1 MSEHD
6 DTSESRQSTSEL
18 IERVGR
24 DAAVLMTRELQI
36 AAVRH
41 EDELKDAARNLV
53 IVVAV
58 AIAFASAFVLA
69 NIALVLGLQGPLP
82 GWQSPLVVAAAWAL
96 IGVVGAIFVGTRPG
110 VATTLKQLATGTG
123 PEGVSLEEARDE
135 AQEAMRASLAE
146 LSGAVAAETG
156 VIVAAAILPTAGVAV
171 EAGGKLMDAADDITD
186 RIEESGIPGGRLANQ
201 VFDVALLPGRL
212 VVRVTTAAIKR

>member
-1 MSEHD
+1 MSDHD
-6 DTSESRQSTSEL
+6 ESKQSTSEL

-24 DAAVLMTRELQI
+24 DAAVLMTRELQL

-41 EDELKDAARNLV
+41 EDELKAATRNLV
-53 IVVAV
+53 VVVAV
-58 AIAFASAFVLA
+58 AIAFASAFVLG

-96 IGVVGAIFVGTRPG
+96 IGVAGAIFVGTRPG
-110 VATTLKQLATGTG
+110 VAATLKQLATGTG

-135 AQEAMRASLAE
+135 AQEAMRSSLGE

-156 VIVAAAILPTAGVAV
+156 VIVAAAILPTAGGAI
-171 EAGGKLMDAADDITD
+171 EAGGKLIDAADDITD
-186 RIEESGIPGGRLANQ
+186 RIEESGVRGGRLVNQ
-201 VFDVALLPGRL
+201 AFDVALLPGRL